1 MKNRVGLRGIILL
14 VCCLLLFSAMTP
26 SFAQEY
32 PTKPINLL
40 VANTPAGSVNVSLRI
55 LAGHVEKRIGQPF
68 VISNNNGGGGSV
80 AFGIA
85 AKQKPDGYNLVAGA
99 STPLVRIPQLR
110 QVPYK
115 YEDFIPILHYGT
127 MESGLFVR
135 ADAPWKTLKEFV
147 EYAKKNPG
155 KVTYGVSGT
164 GTPQHLAMEFISK
177 QEGGIQWILVPMPG
191 EDNSI
196 PLLGG
201 HVTAA
206 SIGSVYTHHVT
217 AGSLRMLATHGER
230 RMKTFP
236 DVPTF
241 RECGYDF
248 INETVMVVAAPKGI
262 PLPIIQKLDDAFH
275 RAMDDAEFVKYMGTA
290 GNVVS
295 YRNYGD
301 TKKYLDDAYIR
312 LGKMIKEL
320 KIPMESEKK

>member
-1 MKNRVGLRGIILL
+1 
-14 VCCLLLFSAMTP
+14 
-26 SFAQEY
+26 
-32 PTKPINLL
+32 
-40 VANTPAGSVNVSLRI
+40 
-55 LAGHVEKRIGQPF
+55 
-68 VISNNNGGGGSV
+68 
-80 AFGIA
+80 
-85 AKQKPDGYNLVAGA
+85 
-99 STPLVRIPQLR
+99 
-110 QVPYK
+110 
-115 YEDFIPILHYGT
+115 
-127 MESGLFVR
+127 
-135 ADAPWKTLKEFV
+135 
-147 EYAKKNPG
+147 
-155 KVTYGVSGT
+155 
-164 GTPQHLAMEFISK
+164 MEFISK

-196 PLLGG
+196 HLLGG

-206 SIGSVYTHHVT
+206 SIGSVYAHHVS
-217 AGSLRMLATHGER
+217 AGSLRLLATHGER

-248 INETVMVVAAPKGI
+248 INETVMVVAAPKGT

-301 TKKYLDDAYIR
+301 TKKYLDDAYVR

>member
-1 MKNRVGLRGIILL
+1 MKRKGWKMGKIISLWGLLL
-14 VCCLLLFSAMTP
+14 VSIATS

-40 VANTPAGSVNVSLRI
+40 IANTPAGSVNVSLRM
-55 LAGHVEKRIGQPF
+55 LASHVEKRLGQPLI
-68 VISNNNGGGGSV
+68 ISNNNAGGGSG
-80 AFGIA
+80 AFAIV
-85 AKQKPDGYNLVAGA
+85 AKQRPDGYNLVAGA

-110 QVPYK
+110 PVPYK
-115 YEDFIPILHYGT
+115 FEDFVPILHYGT

-135 ADAPWKTLKEFV
+135 ADAPWKTLREFV

-164 GTPQHLAMEFISK
+164 GTPQHLAMEFISM

-201 HVTAA
+201 HITAA

-217 AGSLRMLATHGER
+217 AGSLRLLATHGER
-230 RMKTFP
+230 RLKAFP
-236 DVPTF
+236 EVPTF

-248 INETVMVVAAPKGI
+248 INETVMVVAAPKGT
-262 PLPIIQKLDDAFH
+262 PLPVIQKLDDAFH
-275 RAMDDAEFVKYMGTA
+275 KAMDDPEFVKYMGTA
-290 GNVVS
+290 GNLVA
-295 YRNYGD
+295 YRNHEE
-301 TKKYLDDAYIR
+301 TKKYLEDAYVR
-312 LGKMIKEL
+312 LGKMIKDL
-320 KIPMESEKK
+320 KISMEPAKK

>member
-1 MKNRVGLRGIILL
+1 MKSRAWMGKVIL
-14 VCCLLLFSAMTP
+14 VCGLLLSLTGAP
-26 SFAQEY
+26 LLAQEY

-40 VANTPAGSVNVSLRI
+40 IANTPAGSVNVSLRI
-55 LAGHVEKRIGQPF
+55 LAGHVEKRFGQPF

-80 AFGIA
+80 AFGIT

-115 YEDFIPILHYGT
+115 YEDFVPILHYGT

-206 SIGSVYTHHVT
+206 SIGSVYAHHVT
-217 AGSLRMLATHGER
+217 AGALRLLATHGER

-248 INETVMVVAAPKGI
+248 INETVMVVAGPKGT
-262 PLPIIQKLDDAFH
+262 PLPIIEKLDDAFH
-275 RAMDDAEFVKYMGTA
+275 RSMDDPEFIKYMGTA

-295 YRNYGD
+295 YRNHGD
-301 TKKYLDDAYIR
+301 TKKYLDDAYLR

-320 KIPMESEKK
+320 KIPMEPAKK